1 MKILTEHE
9 PDARICMVR
18 IQGDVDSS
26 TAPELQSALEAVV
39 HRGCVN
45 LVVDLAK
52 VTYADS
58 SALGVIVSMNRMLE
72 PKSGR
77 LVLAGATRDIAR
89 ILELSGLVGAAPT
102 ISAAPDAED
111 ALAGLMLAAPIE
123 SPLWSRSIDL
133 PAYSTSLAAMR
144 AEVCAVLEPLGI
156 AEATQFDIRVAVGE
170 ALSNAVR
177 HGSPR
182 GEGDNVGVTVTAYPD
197 RVVLVVLDRGEGFD
211 GESASDGD
219 PYASSGR
226 GVMFMRALMDH
237 VVFERQPG
245 GGTAVTLVKH
255 LGEGSPDTR
264 RADSRD

>member
-9 PDARICMVR
+9 SDARICMVR
-18 IQGDVDSS
+18 VQGDVDSS
-26 TAPELQSALEAVV
+26 TAPELQSALEAAV

-72 PKSGR
+72 PKGGR

-89 ILELSGLVGAAPT
+89 ILEISGLVGAAPT
-102 ISAAPDAED
+102 ISAAPDAVD
-111 ALAGLMLAAPIE
+111 AMEGLKLAAPVE
-123 SPLWSRSIDL
+123 SPLWSRSMDL
-133 PAYSTSLAAMR
+133 PASSTSLAAMR
-144 AEVCAVLEPLGI
+144 AEVCAALEPLGV

-182 GEGDNVGVTVTAYPD
+182 GEGDSVAVTVTAYPD

-211 GESASDGD
+211 GESSSDGD

-237 VVFERQPG
+237 VIFEQQPG

-255 LGEGSPDTR
+255 LGEPSPDTCR
-264 RADSRD
+264 PVSRD

>member
-1 MKILTEHE
+1 MKVLTEHE

-18 IQGDVDSS
+18 VQGDIDSS
-26 TAPELQSALEAVV
+26 TAPELQSALEAAM

-45 LVVDLAK
+45 LVLDLAR

-58 SALGVIVSMNRMLE
+58 SALGVIVSINRMLE

-77 LVLAGATRDIAR
+77 LVLAGATRNVAR
-89 ILELSGLVGAAPT
+89 ILEISGLVGAAPT
-102 ISAAPDAED
+102 VSAAPDAAE
-111 ALAGLMLAAPIE
+111 ALAGLMLATPAE
-123 SPLWSRSIDL
+123 SPLWTRSIEL
-133 PAYSTSLAAMR
+133 PANSTSLAAMR
-144 AEVCAVLEPLGI
+144 AEVCGVLEPLGI

-177 HGSPR
+177 HGSSSS
-182 GEGDNVGVTVTAYPD
+182 EGDSVSVTVSAYPD

-211 GESASDGD
+211 GESVSDGD
-219 PYASSGR
+219 LYAPSGR

-237 VVFERQPG
+237 VVFERQPA

-255 LGEGSPDTR
+255 LGDGHEHARS
-264 RADSRD
+264 AVSRD